1 MISSIRFGSI
11 EIDGKKYDK
20 DVIVQGD
27 GTVRNWWR
35 KEGSRL
41 SLGDLDDLLKSNPK
55 RVIIGNGMYRYLS
68 VLPNIRAAI
77 EAKGVKL
84 DVLQSEKAVEEFN
97 KSKDAQTIIAVH
109 IFD

>member
-1 MISSIRFGSI
+1 MINSIRFGQI
-11 EIDGKKYDK
+11 EINGKKYDK

-41 SLGDLDDLLKSNPK
+41 SLADLDDLLKSNPK

-68 VLPNIRAAI
+68 VLPNVRAAI
-77 EAKGVKL
+77 ESRGVKL

-97 KSKDAQTIIAVH
+97 KTVDENTILAIH